1 MFLIEDSEGIG
12 VDYQHIIDENVLGDS
27 FPWYWHKS
35 STSYNFPYL
44 AHVLISRY
52 NPDVEDLKPNSAYW
66 AFFEEI
72 FNGFCAKHGI
82 AVNKILRAS
91 LNLTTHHAAKLGEA
105 HTDHLI
111 PHKTVIM
118 YLNEFDDGST
128 VLFDKY
134 SEGKH
139 EVIPGNE
146 VPILYKISAKK
157 GKVVCFDGLYF
168 HAAESPRDR
177 QRRVICVIT
186 FT

>member
-1 MFLIEDSEGIG
+1 MFLIEDSKGIG
-12 VDYQHIIDENVLGDS
+12 AEHQYIIDMEVLGDS
-27 FPWYWHKS
+27 FPWYWHEH
-35 STSYNFPYL
+35 STSANFPYL

-52 NPDVEDLKPNSAYW
+52 DPDTEDLQPNSIYW

-72 FNGFCAKHGI
+72 FNRFCAKHGI

-91 LNLTTHHAAKLGEA
+91 LNLTTNHAVGLGEA
-105 HTDHLI
+105 HTDHVI
-111 PHKTVIM
+111 PHKAVIM

-139 EVIPGNE
+139 EVIPGKE
-146 VPILYKISAKK
+146 VPVLYKIQAEK
-157 GKVVCFDGLYF
+157 GKIACFDGLYF
-168 HAAESPRDR
+168 HAAEAPRDR